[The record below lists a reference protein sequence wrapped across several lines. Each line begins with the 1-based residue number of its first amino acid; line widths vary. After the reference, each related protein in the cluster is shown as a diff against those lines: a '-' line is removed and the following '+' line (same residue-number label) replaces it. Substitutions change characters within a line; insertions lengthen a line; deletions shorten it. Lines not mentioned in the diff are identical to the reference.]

1 MEIELRYFGTVR
13 QAVGAS
19 TERRSVEDGSTVG
32 SVLADLEA
40 DHAGLEGLLLED
52 GEVAGGVTVLRNGTH
67 VTHFEG
73 VETALA
79 DGDRLSIT
87 PPVTGG

>member
-13 QAVGAS
+13 EAVGES
-19 TERRSVEDGSTVG
+19 GERRSVDDGATVR
-32 SVLADLEA
+32 SVLADLERE
-40 DHAGLEGLLLED
+40 HPGLAGLLLED

-73 VETALA
+73 VETTLE